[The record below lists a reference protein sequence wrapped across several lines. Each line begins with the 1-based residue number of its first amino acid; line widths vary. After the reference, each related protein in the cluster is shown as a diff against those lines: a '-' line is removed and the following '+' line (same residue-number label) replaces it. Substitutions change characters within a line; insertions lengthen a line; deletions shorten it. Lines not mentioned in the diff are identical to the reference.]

1 MIINVNKSL
10 KQEAEKNKTGTMKEY
25 IHGLIRAE
33 WENRENNDP
42 VSYPIESRP
51 NYLQHRTTVLV
62 DEQEYRMAEEM
73 AHQDYRSIGSFINWL
88 LAVDINKNRIN
99 QTKKHKL

>member
-25 IHGLIRAE
+25 ISGLIRAE
-33 WENRENNDP
+33 WTNRENGEP
-42 VSYPIESRP
+42 TPYPIEKRP
-51 NYLQHRTTVLV
+51 YLRHRTTVLI
-62 DEQEYRMAEEM
+62 DEREYRMAEEM
-73 AHQDYRSIGSFINWL
+73 AHQDYRSIGSFVNWL

-99 QTKKHKL
+99 PTKKYNL

>member
-10 KQEAEKNKTGTMKEY
+10 KQEAEKNKLGTMKEY
-25 IHGLIRAE
+25 IHSLIRAE

-51 NYLQHRTTVLV
+51 NYLRHRTTVLI
-62 DEQEYRMAEEM
+62 DEREYRMAEEM

-88 LAVDINKNRIN
+88 LAIDINIKR
-99 QTKKHKL
+99 QKL